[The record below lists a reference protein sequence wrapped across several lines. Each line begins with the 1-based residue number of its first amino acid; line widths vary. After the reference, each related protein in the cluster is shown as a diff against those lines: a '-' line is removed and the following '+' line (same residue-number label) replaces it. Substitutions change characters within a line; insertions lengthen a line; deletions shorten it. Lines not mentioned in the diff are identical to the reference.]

1 MTEYVSSRS
10 MSTRYPVEVIRS
22 DRRNKTVSARIVAG
36 VIRVRI
42 PSWMSVDDERR
53 FVAEA
58 VDKIERRRQSDA
70 IDLEARARGLAERFD
85 LPRPAA
91 VRWVSN
97 QHQRWGSCTVAT
109 AEIRIS
115 DRLVAAPPW
124 VLDHVIVHELVHLVV
139 ADHSPAFHELLSVT
153 ERRDGVDLGRGLDYY
168 ERQYA
173 ALNAGRPGAMRLYT
187 ARYEGELLAAH
198 TMITAPD
205 GQRVWYQTGA

>member
-22 DRRNKTVSARIVAG
+22 DRRNKTVSARIVGG

-70 IDLEARARGLAERFD
+70 IDLEARASGLAERFD
-85 LPRPAA
+85 LPLPAS

-139 ADHSPAFHELLSVT
+139 ADHSPAFHELLARDPLA
-153 ERRDGVDLGRGLDYY
+153 ERAIGYLMAMSDGAARAGLDDATSAPPA
-168 ERQYA
+168 ESPGHGFGEA
-173 ALNAGRPGAMRLYT
+173 CAG
-187 ARYEGELLAAH
+187 
-198 TMITAPD
+198 
-205 GQRVWYQTGA
+205 